1 METTLNSSQA
11 NTNNTNNTGAPPVL
25 LNATLEDEK
34 LYFTEEIVRLEHS
47 IKLLTESNVILSE
60 QGDTDPDFVLAI
72 DENEK
77 VIAKYK
83 KIVKGIRERLDAISQ
98 SSCLNQIAGSSIDLN
113 KDNISE
119 SEINKSLESL
129 KLTTQEASS
138 LESIPTFN
146 SSSEDSHNATVTEK
160 DKVESEEKSNNEEE
174 GIFL

>member
-1 METTLNSSQA
+1 METTFNSSQ
-11 NTNNTNNTGAPPVL
+11 TNTNNTGAPPVL

-47 IKLLTESNVILSE
+47 IKLLNESNVILRE

-72 DENEK
+72 TENEQ

-83 KIVKGIRERLDAISQ
+83 KIVKGLRERLDAISQ
-98 SSCLNQIAGSSIDLN
+98 SSCLSQIAGSSIDLN

-119 SEINKSLESL
+119 NEINKSLESL

-146 SSSEDSHNATVTEK
+146 SSSEDSHNVIMTEK
-160 DKVESEEKSNNEEE
+160 DKAESEEKSNNEEE